1 MRNKALDAL
10 AKMHNN
16 GSSLDEKQ
24 NFLTLLQALI
34 DGRIIE
40 KNNASLKEYSYNE
53 ESEIPLLDYL
63 KNRHATNDDN
73 LFIDF
78 INKNFSDN
86 LIYDKDIIA
95 KSIANIISQ
104 SERNSECREKLQ
116 QILDSITKEQ
126 FIEILFFD
134 ERNSDVS
141 FFAETN
147 YDIIRK
153 NAFSNEYLRDIV
165 VDKIEDVSNIIF
177 QHRDFIKNIS
187 LEFINYLESVAP
199 NLYERKLKFYDWSY
213 SDDEH
218 KEKIKKEYEQYFLE
232 MVLNLTNTT
241 SSDYRTLKSVKSIRE
256 HIYSNI
262 EPTLG
267 LYFKE
272 LIRKELPDYIQNVGD
287 SFPEV
292 SFLNQWWSI
301 EIKDKNVEYL
311 LSRDVYTNNKT
322 KPDII
327 SYYIN
332 KLLID
337 DDKYSHY
344 SIESLFKKIEENP
357 QFKEYLKTRKQDL
370 FNEVL
375 SLCMKNK
382 NIKFSYLDKALIIE
396 PEKDSVIKLNTVSL
410 LYNTD
415 YVNKLTRL
423 VKKYG
428 VEKILGNEES
438 LKTLPEELRKNVS
451 EEDNNNNRNK
461 KNINFNEKDLIRYFK
476 GLDELKKILKENDLF
491 NNEFE
496 KTFNFLEVIKTAKLL
511 RNFSELEKHIENPFN
526 DFLSLEEIKK
536 SIFYID
542 AEYALNQSNALQN
555 IIIASERKK
564 LSEMMDN
571 SSNNNILIKKS
582 RI

>member
-10 AKMHNN
+10 MEMHNN

-34 DGRIIE
+34 DGGIIE
-40 KNNASLKEYSYNE
+40 KNNVSLKKRYFNE
-53 ESEIPLLDYL
+53 ESEITLLDYL
-63 KNRHATNDDN
+63 KVRHANNNDN

-78 INKNFSDN
+78 INKNFSGN
-86 LIYDKDIIA
+86 LIYDKDLIA
-95 KSIANIISQ
+95 KSIANIIHQ
-104 SERNSECREKLQ
+104 SEMNPKYREELQ
-116 QILDSITKEQ
+116 EILDSITKEQ
-126 FIEILFFD
+126 FTEILFFD

-141 FFAETN
+141 FFVETN

-153 NAFSNEYLRDIV
+153 NAFSNEYFRDIV
-165 VDKIEDVSNIIF
+165 VEKIGDVSNIIF
-177 QHRDFIKNIS
+177 QHRDFITNIS
-187 LEFINYLESVAP
+187 LEFINYLESVEP
-199 NLYERKLKFYDWSY
+199 NLYEKKLKFYDWSY

-232 MVLNLTNTT
+232 MILNLTNTT
-241 SSDYRTLKSVKSIRE
+241 SSNYSTLKTAKSIRE
-256 HIYSNI
+256 HIYGNI
-262 EPTLG
+262 EPTLNT
-267 LYFKE
+267 YFKE
-272 LIRKELPDYIQNVGD
+272 LIRKELPDYIQNVD
-287 SFPEV
+287 NSFPEV

-301 EIKDKNVEYL
+301 QIRDKNVEYL

-337 DDKYSHY
+337 DDKYNPY
-344 SIESLFKKIEENP
+344 SIESLFKNIEEKP
-357 QFKEYLKTRKQDL
+357 EFKEYLKTRKQDL
-370 FNEVL
+370 FNEIL

-396 PEKDSVIKLNTVSL
+396 PEKDSVIKLSTGDL

-428 VEKILGNEES
+428 VEKILGSEES
-438 LKTLPEELRKNVS
+438 LKQLPEELRKNVS
-451 EEDNNNNRNK
+451 EEDNNRNK

-476 GLDELKKILKENDLF
+476 GLDELKGILKENNLF
-491 NNEFE
+491 NDEFE

-511 RNFSELEKHIENPFN
+511 RTFNELEKHIENPFN

-564 LSEMMDN
+564 LSEMMD
-571 SSNNNILIKKS
+571 SSNNNNNVVIKKS

>member
-10 AKMHNN
+10 IEMHNN
-16 GSSLDEKQ
+16 GNSLDEKQ

-34 DGRIIE
+34 DGKIIE

-53 ESEIPLLDYL
+53 ESEITLLDYL

-95 KSIANIISQ
+95 KSIANIIHQ
-104 SERNSECREKLQ
+104 SEINPKYREELQ
-116 QILDSITKEQ
+116 EILDSITKEQ
-126 FIEILFFD
+126 FTEILFFD
-134 ERNSDVS
+134 ERNSDVG
-141 FFAETN
+141 FFVETN

-153 NAFSNEYLRDIV
+153 NAFSNEYFRDIV
-165 VDKIEDVSNIIF
+165 VEKIGDVSNIIF

-187 LEFINYLESVAP
+187 LEFINYLESVEP
-199 NLYERKLKFYDWSY
+199 NLYEKKLKFYDWGY

-232 MVLNLTNTT
+232 MILNLTNTT
-241 SSDYRTLKSVKSIRE
+241 SSNYSTLKTMKSIRE

-262 EPTLG
+262 EPTLNT
-267 LYFKE
+267 YFKE
-272 LIRKELPDYIQNVGD
+272 LIRKELPDYIQNVD
-287 SFPEV
+287 NSFPEV

-337 DDKYSHY
+337 DDKYNPY
-344 SIESLFKKIEENP
+344 TIESLFKNIEEKP
-357 QFKEYLKTRKQDL
+357 EFKEYLKTRKQDL
-370 FNEVL
+370 FNEIL

-396 PEKDSVIKLNTVSL
+396 PEKNSIIKLNTGDL

-428 VEKILGNEES
+428 VGKILGNGES
-438 LKTLPEELRKNVS
+438 LKELPEELRKNVS
-451 EEDNNNNRNK
+451 EENNNRHK
-461 KNINFNEKDLIRYFK
+461 KNITFNEKDLIRYFK
-476 GLDELKKILKENDLF
+476 GLDELKGILKENDLF
-491 NNEFE
+491 NDEFE

-511 RNFSELEKHIENPFN
+511 RTFNELEKYIDNPFN

-564 LSEMMDN
+564 LSEMMD
-571 SSNNNILIKKS
+571 SNNNNVVIKKS

>member
-10 AKMHNN
+10 MKMHDN

-40 KNNASLKEYSYNE
+40 KNDASLKKYSYDE
-53 ESEIPLLDYL
+53 ESEITLLDYL

-78 INKNFSDN
+78 INKNFSNN
-86 LIYDKDIIA
+86 LIYDQDIIA
-95 KSIANIISQ
+95 KSIANIIHQ
-104 SERNSECREKLQ
+104 SEMNPKYREELQ
-116 QILDSITKEQ
+116 EILDSITKEQ

-134 ERNSDVS
+134 ERNSDVG

-147 YDIIRK
+147 YDIIRR
-153 NAFSNEYLRDIV
+153 NAFSNEYFRDIV
-165 VDKIEDVSNIIF
+165 AEKIGDVSNIIF
-177 QHRDFIKNIS
+177 QHRDFITNIS
-187 LEFINYLESVAP
+187 LEFINYLESVEP
-199 NLYERKLKFYDWSY
+199 NLYEKKLKFYDWSY
-213 SDDEH
+213 SDDEY

-232 MVLNLTNTT
+232 MILNLTNTT
-241 SSDYRTLKSVKSIRE
+241 SSNYSTLKTMKSIRE

-262 EPTLG
+262 EPTLNTD
-267 LYFKE
+267 LKE
-272 LIRKELPDYIQNVGD
+272 LIRKELPDYIQNVDG

-337 DDKYSHY
+337 DDKYNPY
-344 SIESLFKKIEENP
+344 SIESLFKNIEENP
-357 QFKEYLKTRKQDL
+357 EFKEYLKTRKQDL
-370 FNEVL
+370 FNEIL

-396 PEKDSVIKLNTVSL
+396 PEKDSVIKLSTGAL

-428 VEKILGNEES
+428 VEKILGSEKS
-438 LKTLPEELRKNVS
+438 LKQLPEELRKNVS
-451 EEDNNNNRNK
+451 EEDNNR
-461 KNINFNEKDLIRYFK
+461 NINFNEKDLIRYFK
-476 GLDELKKILKENDLF
+476 GLDELKGILKENDLF
-491 NNEFE
+491 NDEFE

-511 RNFSELEKHIENPFN
+511 RTFNELEKYIENPFN

-542 AEYALNQSNALQN
+542 AKYALNQSNALQN

-564 LSEMMDN
+564 LSEMMD
-571 SSNNNILIKKS
+571 SNNNNLVIKKS

>member
-10 AKMHNN
+10 IKMHDN

-24 NFLTLLQALI
+24 DFLTLLQALI

-40 KNNASLKEYSYNE
+40 KNDASLKEYSYDE
-53 ESEIPLLDYL
+53 ESEITLLDYL
-63 KNRHATNDDN
+63 KNRHAINDDN

-78 INKNFSDN
+78 INKNFSNN
-86 LIYDKDIIA
+86 LIYDQDIIA
-95 KSIANIISQ
+95 KSIANIIHQ
-104 SERNSECREKLQ
+104 SEMNTKYREELQ
-116 QILDSITKEQ
+116 EILNSITKEQ

-134 ERNSDVS
+134 ERNSDVG

-147 YDIIRK
+147 YDIIRR
-153 NAFSNEYLRDIV
+153 NAFSNEHFRDIV
-165 VDKIEDVSNIIF
+165 TEKIGDVSNIIF
-177 QHRDFIKNIS
+177 QHRDFITNIS
-187 LEFINYLESVAP
+187 LEFINYLESVEP
-199 NLYERKLKFYDWSY
+199 NLYEKKLKFYDWSY
-213 SDDEH
+213 SDDDY

-232 MVLNLTNTT
+232 MILNLTNTT
-241 SSDYRTLKSVKSIRE
+241 SSNYSTLKTMKSIRE

-262 EPTLG
+262 EPTLNT
-267 LYFKE
+267 YFKE
-272 LIRKELPDYIQNVGD
+272 LIRKELPDYIQNVDG

-337 DDKYSHY
+337 DDKYNHY
-344 SIESLFKKIEENP
+344 SIESLFKNIEENP
-357 QFKEYLKTRKQDL
+357 EFKEYLKTRKQDL
-370 FNEVL
+370 FNEIL

-396 PEKDSVIKLNTVSL
+396 PEKDSVIKLSTGDL

-428 VEKILGNEES
+428 VEKILGNCES
-438 LKTLPEELRKNVS
+438 LKELPEELRKNVS
-451 EEDNNNNRNK
+451 EEDNNINK

-476 GLDELKKILKENDLF
+476 GLDELKGILKENDLF
-491 NNEFE
+491 NDEFE

-511 RNFSELEKHIENPFN
+511 RTFNELEKHIDNPFN

-542 AEYALNQSNALQN
+542 AKYALNQSNALQN

-564 LSEMMDN
+564 LSEMMD
-571 SSNNNILIKKS
+571 SNNNNVVIKKS